1 MAKID
6 QQSLKMKV
14 AIVTGSS
21 RGIGLAIAKKFAKQ
35 NFTVVLNSRDE
46 SRLDLAKKE
55 VFLLTNS
62 VFAVAADVSTIDG
75 SRFLIDQVLKKF
87 GRIDIL
93 VNNVGISSR
102 GKVADLNPEVFKIV
116 FESNVYGS
124 VYPTIAALPSIR
136 LSKGSIVFVSSLAGI
151 RGLPW
156 LAPYSSSKL
165 ALRAIAESIRI
176 EEAENEVHVGLV
188 LVGITEIVHNKEAV
202 SADGKRL
209 LLSNR
214 DERKVL
220 TVEEVASSVLKNIK
234 SRRYITT
241 MTKLGKLNAFLQ
253 ARFPL
258 LVEKIIL
265 MNLNKF
271 EERNK

>member
-1 MAKID
+1 
-6 QQSLKMKV
+6 MKV

-21 RGIGLAIAKKFAKQ
+21 RGIGLAIAKEFAKQ
-35 NFTVVLNSRDE
+35 NFMIVLNSRDE
-46 SRLDLAKKE
+46 SRLESAKKE
-55 VFLLTNS
+55 LCLLTNK
-62 VFAVAADVSTIDG
+62 VFAVVADVSTIDG
-75 SRFLIDQVLKKF
+75 SRYLIEEVLKKY

-102 GKVADLNPEVFKIV
+102 GKVADLNPEVFKTV
-116 FESNVYGS
+116 YESNVFGS

-136 LSKGSIVFVSSLAGI
+136 SSQGSIVFISSLAGI
-151 RGLPW
+151 RGLPG
-156 LAPYSSSKL
+156 LAPYCSSKL
-165 ALRAIAESIRI
+165 ALRAIVESMRL
-176 EEAENEVHVGLV
+176 EEAENNVHVGLV
-188 LVGITEIVHNKEAV
+188 LVGITEIAPNKEAI

-220 TVEEVASSVLKNIK
+220 SVDQVASSVLKNIK

-241 MTKLGKLNAFLQ
+241 MTMLGKLNAFLH
-253 ARFPL
+253 ARFPI

-265 MNLNKF
+265 RNLKKF
-271 EERNK
+271 DERNK

>member
-1 MAKID
+1 MKN
-6 QQSLKMKV
+6 SEGKV

-21 RGIGLAIAKKFAKQ
+21 RGIGLAIAKELAKQ
-35 NFTVVLNSRDE
+35 NIIVVLNSRDQA
-46 SRLDLAKKE
+46 RLDSA
-55 VFLLTNS
+55 TNEMNLIS
-62 VFAVAADVSTIDG
+62 QNVSAIVADVSTVEG
-75 SRFLIDQVLKKF
+75 SQFLIDEVLKRF

-102 GKVADLNPEVFKIV
+102 GKVAELNPEVFKIV

-136 LSKGSIVFVSSLAGI
+136 STKGSIVFVSSLAGI
-151 RGLPW
+151 RGLPS

-176 EEAENEVHVGLV
+176 EEAENDVHVGLV
-188 LVGITEIVHNKEAV
+188 LVGMTEIVHNKEAV
-202 SADGKRL
+202 ASDGTRQIL
-209 LLSNR
+209 ASRAN
-214 DERKVL
+214 RKVL
-220 TVEEVASSVLKNIK
+220 KLEEVALAVLKNIRL
-234 SRRYITT
+234 RRYITT
-241 MTKLGKLNAFLQ
+241 MTTLGKLNSFLH

-265 MNLNKF
+265 MNIKKMEEGNK
-271 EERNK
+271 